1 MYKTALICDDN
12 FYICRFLFEI
22 LEGEGFIVSIVRD
35 GKETEKMLSGFKNYD
50 IAFVD
55 IVMPKSYGTE
65 AVDLANVFGNQTPII
80 FMSGLAV
87 LEQDEI
93 KDCEFIAKPFT
104 GEQIKEVIKKVLN
117 KD

>member
-1 MYKTALICDDN
+1 MAKTALICDDN
-12 FYICRFLFEI
+12 FYVCRFLFEI
-22 LEGEGFIVSIVRD
+22 LEGAGFVVSIVRD
-35 GKETEKMLSGFKNYD
+35 GKETEKILSGFKNYD

-55 IVMPKSYGTE
+55 IIMPKSYGTE
-65 AVDLANVFGNQTPII
+65 AVELANVFGNHTPIV

-93 KDCEFIAKPFT
+93 KDCHFIAKPFT
-104 GEQIKEVIKKVLN
+104 TEQIKEAINKVLN